1 MEGVGT
7 HFSLDTLMTGTWR
20 RFRGFLLNLDKKLWL
35 RAGGGMTNFF
45 GQRQKMVSFL

>member
-20 RFRGFLLNLDKKLWL
+20 RFRGFLLNLDKKLWF
-35 RAGGGMTNFF
+35 RRGGGGGGGGGGMTNFF
-45 GQRQKMVSFL
+45 G